1 MGVEVD
7 DKARS
12 FTCTATLTLTLTLS
26 LTLTLTLSLTLT
38 LTLPQLTLT
47 LPHSDGT
54 LSCSA
59 PSKLILSRLCAA
71 RSPWSVR
78 AAIRA

>member
-1 MGVEVD
+1 MVRMQGKTYPV
-7 DKARS
+7 S
-12 FTCTATLTLTLTLS
+12 SLTLTLTLTLALS
-26 LTLTLTLSLTLT
+26 LSLSLTLT
-38 LTLPQLTLT
+38 LPLPQLTLT